1 MLDDGRLVSVRVGFV
16 VVRSC
21 GSCGD
26 CSVPVSR
33 LPQLVY
39 ETKKDLAQSK
49 LASTIVG
56 HVGDG
61 KRFQSCLI
69 SCSETHCECGT
80 GNFHA
85 FILFKKDSE
94 LQAVS
99 DAVHRLVHRAIAL
112 DGTCE
117 PPFGVCV
124 LIPR

>member
-1 MLDDGRLVSVRVGFV
+1 M
-16 VVRSC
+16 
-21 GSCGD
+21 
-26 CSVPVSR
+26 
-33 LPQLVY
+33 PQLVY

-61 KRFQSCLI
+61 KRFQSCFQ

-85 FILFKKDSE
+85 FILFKRDSE

-112 DGTCE
+112 DGTCKLLLHA
-117 PPFGVCV
+117 CV
-124 LIPR
+124 AILR